1 MDSNYI
7 ITSDGSFMN
16 ADEIYHHG
24 ILGMKWG
31 VRRYQNSDGSLT
43 AAGRKRYTNPD
54 GTLNKKGQKYYAKE
68 SERLRNEHKKLAAQ
82 KRTVEKL
89 SKLDAKRKA
98 NEDLK
103 NQLNPKKEAKAET
116 PKKKSISEMTDEELN
131 AAINRARM
139 EDTYKQLRP
148 DPVNEKSKFMK
159 KMLNE
164 VVVPGAI
171 NAGKAAMQKMIE
183 KAMKDQ
189 VDPNS
194 YEALKKKYDTLTIKK
209 KLEKL
214 QKGEDPDAKPTSWD
228 EKLKQQQYEANE
240 RKYAQE
246 NEQRTSND
254 ATQAKKEIEQN
265 RKEAT
270 SRNKDSSKNTSNVA
284 TQARKEVEQNRKEA
298 ISSNKDSSKNASDTA
313 SAKQAKKATEQALNN
328 TTQKKKSNSSSSP
341 FGDDYEKRVDKLL
354 KEMDDKGWE
363 MWYKEYGDR

>member
-7 ITSDGSFMN
+7 ITADGSFIS
-16 ADEIYHHG
+16 DHELYHHG

-31 VRRYQNSDGSLT
+31 IRRYQNSDGSLT

-82 KRTVEKL
+82 KRTAEKL

-103 NQLNPKKEAKAET
+103 NQLNPKKETKGNSET

-148 DPVNEKSKFMK
+148 EPVNERSKFMK
-159 KMLNE
+159 KMLND
-164 VVVPGAI
+164 VVVPGAV
-171 NAGKAAMQKMIE
+171 NAGKAALQKMIE

-194 YEALKKKYDTLTIKK
+194 YEALKKKYD
-209 KLEKL
+209 KLDIQNKYN
-214 QKGEDPDAKPTSWD
+214 
-228 EKLKQQQYEANE
+228 KLKKEMDKAKNENSDEAPTPKTVDDLVKYETYRKLKRENDSANSNTGGNTGNSSSSSAPSNVQGDAS
-240 RKYAQE
+240 RAKQE
-246 NEQRTSND
+246 IKQK
-254 ATQAKKEIEQN
+254 Q
-265 RKEAT
+265 KEAT
-270 SRNKDSSKNTSNVA
+270 VTNNQGEK
-284 TQARKEVEQNRKEA
+284 
-298 ISSNKDSSKNASDTA
+298 
-313 SAKQAKKATEQALNN
+313 AKKATEQSINSIP
-328 TTQKKKSNSSSSP
+328 KKKTNSDSSP

-363 MWYKEYGDR
+363 RWYKEYGDH